1 MSEELKP
8 EVISQE
14 EAADVAQ
21 EQAAPQEKAAEEA
34 GNAAEQ
40 AEKVPE
46 IKEEI
51 VNLVGKSLSEL
62 SEMMS
67 SLVESVD
74 RMKRSK
80 EAEAIK
86 SAFYR
91 LLSKEKADAGYG
103 DGLVDEPSD
112 RQIEQEVESGETA
125 ESVQGGDNP
134 FAAVEAA
141 FKELYNKF
149 KKEKAEFNRELESQ
163 REENLAAKLAIIEEL
178 KALVESQD
186 EMKDAFPKF
195 RDIQA
200 RWREIGPVPQQ
211 NYRDVND
218 TYQLY
223 VEKFYDL
230 VQINRDLR
238 DLDFR
243 KNLEAKEEFC
253 RQAEELAASEDCV
266 TAFKELQKLHEQ
278 WKELGPVAKEF
289 RDAIWERFKAA
300 TAVINRKY
308 QAHFEEQ
315 KARQNE
321 NLAAK
326 TALCEKMEEIASREI
341 TSSAEWNAVSKEIEA
356 LQAQWRTIGFATRKE
371 NQRIYERFRAACD
384 KFFERKREFYA
395 GFKDS
400 MNENMERKMAIIE
413 EAEQLATSTDWKATS
428 ARLIELQKLW
438 KEIGAVPRKKSEQM
452 WKRFRAACDV
462 FFTERAK
469 AMKSA
474 GERAV
479 ARASR
484 AVKSEKEV
492 LVKKFTQ
499 LQQDIQ
505 TYENNIGFFSVS
517 KASEGLVKQMQAK
530 IDAAKQE
537 LEALKA
543 KIRAA
548 EAKENEE

>member
-14 EAADVAQ
+14 ETTDVVK
-21 EQAAPQEKAAEEA
+21 EQAAPVEKAAEETIINLA
-34 GNAAEQ
+34 GKTLA
-40 AEKVPE
+40 
-46 IKEEI
+46 
-51 VNLVGKSLSEL
+51 EL
-62 SEMMS
+62 SDMMN

-112 RQIEQEVESGETA
+112 RQIEEEVASGETA
-125 ESVQGGDNP
+125 EAPAAEQDNP

-149 KKEKAEFNRELESQ
+149 KKEKAEFNREMESR

-178 KALVESQD
+178 KALVDSQD

-243 KNLEAKEEFC
+243 KNLEAKEGFC
-253 RQAEELAASEDCV
+253 EQAEELAASDDCV

-278 WKELGPVAKEF
+278 WKELGPVAKEY

-315 KARQNE
+315 KARQSE

-326 TALCEKMEEIASREI
+326 TALCEKMEEIAEREI

-356 LQAQWRTIGFATRKE
+356 LQAEWKTIGFATRKE

-400 MNENMERKMAIIE
+400 MNDNMERKMAIIE

-428 ARLIELQKLW
+428 ARLIQLQKMW

-474 GERAV
+474 GERAAARV
-479 ARASR
+479 ARS
-484 AVKSEKEV
+484 VKSEKDI

-517 KASEGLVKQMQAK
+517 KASEGLVKQMHEK
-530 IDAAKQE
+530 IDKAKEE